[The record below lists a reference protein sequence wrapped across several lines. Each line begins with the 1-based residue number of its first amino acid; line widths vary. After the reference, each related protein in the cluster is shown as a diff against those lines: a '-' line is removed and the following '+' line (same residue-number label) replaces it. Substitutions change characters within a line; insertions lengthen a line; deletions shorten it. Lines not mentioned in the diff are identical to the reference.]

1 MVKRTLEKFS
11 IRKYISLDRASSV
24 GLISLSEWWKLV
36 LKEIA
41 KNLDTV
47 VVCGSPKDHTT

>member
-36 LKEIA
+36 LREIA